1 MLAISLVSASPP
13 GPHQAE
19 WLPGRPRFATTRA
32 AGLFATRIM
41 QWVSLSE
48 RQRECAVAQGDI
60 ETYYEDGVWKNK
72 REGTDRA
79 FGAGYG
85 TKDEAAAAG
94 RDAAQAD
101 KVEHVIK
108 NQDGQIG
115 SKNSYGNDPR
125 NVPG

>member
-1 MLAISLVSASPP
+1 MTEKEIS
-13 GPHQAE
+13 
-19 WLPGRPRFATTRA
+19 
-32 AGLFATRIM
+32 M
-41 QWVSLSE
+41 
-48 RQRECAVAQGDI
+48 AQGDI
-60 ETYYEDGVWKNK
+60 ETYSEDGVWKNR

-79 FGAGYG
+79 FSTGG
-85 TKDEAAAAG
+85 TKDEAIAEGREAAK
-94 RDAAQAD
+94 RD

>member
-1 MLAISLVSASPP
+1 M
-13 GPHQAE
+13 
-19 WLPGRPRFATTRA
+19 
-32 AGLFATRIM
+32 
-41 QWVSLSE
+41 
-48 RQRECAVAQGDI
+48 AQGDV
-60 ETYYEDGVWKNK
+60 ETYYEDGQWKNK

-79 FGAGYG
+79 FGAGYS
-85 TKDEAAAAG
+85 TKAEAEAAG
-94 RDAAQAD
+94 REAAQAD